1 MLFYLDEN
9 RKILDNNFAISH
21 ASALKV
27 IAENPLAEWHD
38 IDFSF
43 AMGEYREGFE
53 KVFYLEEDETIRI
66 EFEKIPPE
74 PIPPLT
80 EQEQIAIDTALTVE
94 YIACLMEANL

>member
-9 RKILDNNFAISH
+9 RKILDINFAISY

-43 AMGEYREGFE
+43 AMGEDKPGFV
-53 KVFYLEEDETIRI
+53 KAFYLEKDETIRI
-66 EFEKIPPE
+66 EYE
-74 PIPPLT
+74 PIPPRQPT
-80 EQEQIAIDTALTVE
+80 QEEIAQATLDYLRMMAGS
-94 YIACLMEANL
+94 